1 MVAIL
6 SRLGGR
12 EYCVGGED
20 TELYDSDELDP
31 DSDFDEIKP
40 QHSISDYHGS
50 KDRHLWRNTYATSLL
65 VVLTLLKT
73 DCVDT

>member
-1 MVAIL
+1 M
-6 SRLGGR
+6 R
-12 EYCVGGED
+12 GGED

-31 DSDFDEIKP
+31 DPDSDFDRDEIKP

-65 VVLTLLKT
+65 VVLTYLYLK
-73 DCVDT
+73 VLR